1 MIKNELVSI
10 YMPTHNRVE
19 LAIRAVESVLNQT
32 YNNLELIVVD
42 DGSCDDT
49 YSKLNGID
57 DRRLVLIRN
66 ERASGACYSR
76 NRAIKKAQGKYIT
89 GIDDDDYFHPSR
101 IEKLLKSFDEK
112 YSFVFD
118 SAIQDNKGFYK
129 SEEVSEKIVN
139 LREILSSN
147 IGNQVFTLTERVL
160 SVGGFDVSLPSSQ
173 DYDLW
178 TRLIIE
184 YGDAKKINSA
194 TYYFDITH
202 ENKRISTSK
211 KAINGAEMYYEKYK
225 DLMSNYNKSN
235 QIKRMSYYGKYAKF
249 SGAVLLAKQLGI
261 IEMAKCYMRA
271 FYVRNR

>member
-1 MIKNELVSI
+1 M
-10 YMPTHNRVE
+10 
-19 LAIRAVESVLNQT
+19 
-32 YNNLELIVVD
+32 D
-42 DGSCDDT
+42 
-49 YSKLNGID
+49 
-57 DRRLVLIRN
+57 
-66 ERASGACYSR
+66 
-76 NRAIKKAQGKYIT
+76 
-89 GIDDDDYFHPSR
+89 
-101 IEKLLKSFDEK
+101 
-112 YSFVFD
+112 
-118 SAIQDNKGFYK
+118 
-129 SEEVSEKIVN
+129 
-139 LREILSSN
+139 
-147 IGNQVFTLTERVL
+147 
-160 SVGGFDVSLPSSQ
+160 FDVSLPSSQ

>member
-19 LAIRAVESVLNQT
+19 LAIRAVESVLNKT

-160 SVGGFDVSLPSSQ
+160 SVGGF
-173 DYDLW
+173 
-178 TRLIIE
+178 
-184 YGDAKKINSA
+184 
-194 TYYFDITH
+194 
-202 ENKRISTSK
+202 
-211 KAINGAEMYYEKYK
+211 
-225 DLMSNYNKSN
+225 
-235 QIKRMSYYGKYAKF
+235 
-249 SGAVLLAKQLGI
+249 
-261 IEMAKCYMRA
+261 
-271 FYVRNR
+271 